1 MKPFLLF
8 ASIPLLAAD
17 VARIWDIAPHNAF
30 TDLIHHKGEWLC
42 VFREGRAHVSTD
54 GAIRVIGSRDGVK
67 WTSKALL
74 KSNALDLRD
83 PKITLTPKGELMLT
97 AAAAQREKDGQ
108 SPVPH
113 DTFAWFSRDGAA
125 WSEPFKIGDHN
136 FWLWRVSWN
145 KGAAYTVGYETMSRA
160 GITRLYTSHDGR
172 QFDTLVPTLQADGYS
187 NESSILFKKD
197 GIALCL
203 LRRDGGTRTA
213 LLGTSKPP
221 YKEWQWKDL
230 GVRIGGPHF
239 VEVSGG
245 RLIGAV
251 RLHDGKT
258 RTAIVEIDAA
268 AGTLKEVSPLPS
280 SGDSS
285 YAGLVWR
292 KGELW
297 ISYYAS
303 HEGKSSIYLARW
315 KP

>member
-1 MKPFLLF
+1 MRLLLLL
-8 ASIPLLAAD
+8 ATLPLLAAD
-17 VARIWDIAPHNAF
+17 STRIWDSAPHNAF

-54 GAIRVIGSRDGVK
+54 GAIRVIASRDGVK

-74 KSNALDLRD
+74 KNAALDLRD

-113 DTFAWFSRDGAA
+113 DTLAWFSRDAST
-125 WSEPFKIGDHN
+125 WSEPIKIGDHN
-136 FWLWRVSWN
+136 FWLWRVGWHR
-145 KGAAYTVGYETMSRA
+145 GMAYSVGYETMSRA
-160 GITRLYTSHDGR
+160 GITRLYASKDGR
-172 QFDTLVPTLQADGYS
+172 KFDAHVPTFQTENFP

-197 GIALCL
+197 GTALCL
-203 LRRDGGTRTA
+203 LRRDGGSRTA

-221 YKEWQWKDL
+221 YKDWQWKDL

-239 VEVSGG
+239 VETANG

-268 AGTLKEVSPLPS
+268 AGTLKELAPLPS